1 MATVTAFPLA
11 QQSAEATQ
19 ALHDDIRNRWSR
31 LTDREVGA
39 LKDTDDLVTKV
50 AGLYGLPRATVQ
62 SDVTALLRGRT
73 I

>member
-19 ALHDDIRNRWSR
+19 ALHDDIRTRWSR
-31 LTDREVGA
+31 LTDHEVGA
-39 LKDTDDLVTKV
+39 LKGVDDLITKV
-50 AGLYGLPRATVQ
+50 AGLYGLPRPTAK
-62 SDVTALLRGRT
+62 SDVTDLLRGRT